1 MQELLGCIVLLMAHW
16 SRSKNLERM
25 RHTKLNEWPKTLFD
39 EQHYDYGSQYFIH
52 LHIHDNHILGVTM
65 M

>member
-1 MQELLGCIVLLMAHW
+1 MNGQ
-16 SRSKNLERM
+16 K
-25 RHTKLNEWPKTLFD
+25 KLFD

-52 LHIHDNHILGVTM
+52 LHRHDSHVLGVTM